1 MRKITF
7 CLMIMMMFALTA
19 VSAQAA
25 GGHDDHGHGH
35 GVELNKGQIQAK
47 ASGLVAK
54 IVEKGQLDPSW
65 KQIKP
70 QKAKET
76 RNHTWLVTFVN
87 PEIKESDKKTLYM
100 FLTLSGEYLAANF
113 TGK

>member
-1 MRKITF
+1 MRRITF

-25 GGHDDHGHGH
+25 GGHDDHGHGA
-35 GVELNKGQIQAK
+35 ELSKSQIEQK

-70 QKAKET
+70 QKASET